1 MICGLDGRRKVLPFE
16 DLRDPETGR
25 IRIRRVDLGSEYYT
39 VAREYMIRLDPED
52 WNDDQLVSGMAEAAN
67 LSPVEFKRVFGGVT
81 E

>member
-1 MICGLDGRRKVLPFE
+1 VLPFE

-67 LSPVEFKRVFGGVT
+67 LGQVEFKRVFGGVAG
-81 E
+81 